1 MTDPAVVEPFYSA
14 VREKAMAKVKDILRS
29 PLYPVQ
35 YPSQGDFKWN
45 WQNANQVFNDD
56 TYQYVNARV
65 LPGEVPGTVA
75 LSPGGGFANAYD
87 AVLSDIVYSL
97 STADLGRL
105 SAAQS
110 NASVQAGTVV
120 KDYQNLYG
128 EITSAQMTSA
138 GVQTK
143 QDYVISYVLG
153 SLWSGQTPP
162 LTYSDMAAARNLR
175 DKLPKAP
182 AGGDQV
188 ITDVAEYLYLMQPV
202 LGLQDQQQNAA
213 WVLRILRGNARNPT
227 AANGGMQTFNPNT
240 GAILSG
246 YNNGWA
252 IHSDVASISNDLQNT
267 NRAIS
272 IGMTISRSSQNE
284 FSVHVEGHTGF
295 TVGSW
300 LQFSAGGSS
309 SYDMSKVQ
317 GSSTDCSVSITY
329 EGYSMVTAGPAAWQQ
344 AITSGF
350 YYPDPIRQAV
360 VNAGQD
366 VTGYHFLNAPPYN
379 LAPVDAGGDF
389 GLITGLLISKYP
401 TVSITYS
408 QADYRSFSQS
418 WDQKVSGNLKLF
430 GIIDLGGFSE
440 GTHSSTLTK
449 GADNSTFTVT
459 FSASPE
465 VVGVPQNLKTA
476 YVIGA
481 AVANPGSA

>member
-45 WQNANQVFNDD
+45 WQNANQMFNDD

-65 LPGEVPGTVA
+65 LPGKVPGTVA

-188 ITDVAEYLYLMQPV
+188 ITDVAEYLADGRKITSSATATIFAWLQP
-202 LGLQDQQQNAA
+202 AA
-213 WVLRILRGNARNPT
+213 ARLRSAWAIAEPSGAIKKRVLRISPPGRPVVERDIV
-227 AANGGMQTFNPNT
+227 GG
-240 GAILSG
+240 I
-246 YNNGWA
+246 
-252 IHSDVASISNDLQNT
+252 VV
-267 NRAIS
+267 
-272 IGMTISRSSQNE
+272 
-284 FSVHVEGHTGF
+284 VH
-295 TVGSW
+295 
-300 LQFSAGGSS
+300 
-309 SYDMSKVQ
+309 
-317 GSSTDCSVSITY
+317 
-329 EGYSMVTAGPAAWQQ
+329 
-344 AITSGF
+344 
-350 YYPDPIRQAV
+350 
-360 VNAGQD
+360 
-366 VTGYHFLNAPPYN
+366 
-379 LAPVDAGGDF
+379 
-389 GLITGLLISKYP
+389 
-401 TVSITYS
+401 
-408 QADYRSFSQS
+408 
-418 WDQKVSGNLKLF
+418 
-430 GIIDLGGFSE
+430 
-440 GTHSSTLTK
+440 
-449 GADNSTFTVT
+449 
-459 FSASPE
+459 
-465 VVGVPQNLKTA
+465 
-476 YVIGA
+476 
-481 AVANPGSA
+481 